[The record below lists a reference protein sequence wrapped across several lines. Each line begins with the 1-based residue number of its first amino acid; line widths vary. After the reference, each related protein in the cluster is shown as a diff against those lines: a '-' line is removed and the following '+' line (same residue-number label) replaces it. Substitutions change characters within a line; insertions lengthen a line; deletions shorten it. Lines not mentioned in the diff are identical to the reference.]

1 MEADG
6 DIDNATRLTTSVTT
20 SAMSPERDGVGAFLR
35 ARRLELGMSHVD
47 VAVLVK
53 LPARRIAAMED
64 ERWEEL
70 PEGPYLRGFLRN
82 IARAL
87 QLDAATL
94 MDRVGQTRVR
104 SRSAD
109 SILVAPGSTHAMMPR
124 RSGPSDG
131 RHNGRALIF
140 GAFAFALVA
149 ALIAW
154 SGTASFDRIVDGGK
168 ALLAARSTGPDDAAG
183 KRSEAGADGSTTP
196 ATSSSN
202 AGTDGSVAAD
212 GPLPGAAAPAQEA
225 APDAA
230 ASTTS
235 ALQGAAQ
242 AASPASGAALAF
254 HFNEDSWVE
263 VRAADGKILLQQLN
277 VAGSDQQIAGEAPF
291 TLIVGNAKGVAL
303 KFRGKPVDLVPYTRT
318 SVARLSLS

>member
-140 GAFAFALVA
+140 GAFAFALIA

-154 SGTASFDRIVDGGK
+154 SGTASFDRMVDGGK
-168 ALLAARSTGPDDAAG
+168 ALLAARPTGPDDAAG

-196 ATSSSN
+196 ATSPSN

-212 GPLPGAAAPAQEA
+212 GPLPAAPAPAQEA
-225 APDAA
+225 A
-230 ASTTS
+230 STTPAS
-235 ALQGAAQ
+235 PAALQGAAQ
-242 AASPASGAALAF
+242 AASPASGAALTF

-277 VAGSDQQIAGEAPF
+277 VAGSDQQIGGEAPF

-303 KFRGKPVDLVPYTRT
+303 KFRGKPVDLAPYTRT